1 LGKNVAANILAFS
14 VGISIGWAS
23 PSLQLL
29 QSNDSPLGYQ
39 ITSPQASLISSLL
52 PLGALFGTLLFGSLS
67 DVVGRYWSLLLVA
80 IPQTVMFIN
89 ISKKRLYV
97 S

>member
-1 LGKNVAANILAFS
+1 MSANILAFS

-29 QSNDSPLGYQ
+29 QSNESPLGYQ

-67 DVVGRYWSLLLVA
+67 DVVGRYWAFLLAAL
-80 IPQTVMFIN
+80 PETVI
-89 ISKKRLYV
+89 
-97 S
+97 